1 MMNYKSNNMSA
12 LFVALT
18 VVAVFTSSSVLA
30 FNSSPL
36 SSISKTHVWGHR
48 VVAPLNNKGL
58 SSSSFPAATILFSTP
73 SEDNE
78 ETKAVTTADLYPP
91 SSSTAAKSK
100 VVEEIAGTSY
110 PIDLPSPILLASSM
124 VLAIA
129 SIGSLFNL
137 ISGQTTLGFAP
148 TVAIVVVGLPTCLFL
163 FYAAIRKGTAETEED
178 DKKFTSGR

>member
-1 MMNYKSNNMSA
+1 
-12 LFVALT
+12 
-18 VVAVFTSSSVLA
+18 
-30 FNSSPL
+30 
-36 SSISKTHVWGHR
+36 
-48 VVAPLNNKGL
+48 
-58 SSSSFPAATILFSTP
+58 
-73 SEDNE
+73 
-78 ETKAVTTADLYPP
+78 VTTADLYPP